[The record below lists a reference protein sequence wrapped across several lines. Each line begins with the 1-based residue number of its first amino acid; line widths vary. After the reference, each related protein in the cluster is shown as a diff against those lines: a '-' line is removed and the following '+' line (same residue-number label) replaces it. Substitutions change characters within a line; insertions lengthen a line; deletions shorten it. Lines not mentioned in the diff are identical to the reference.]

1 MAATQQRMPLWAAE
15 AEIDEDMHDV
25 DVNLA
30 IGNYGQNLY
39 DQGAPFCPPR
49 PARTLTTGAR
59 QARRSR

>member
-59 QARRSR
+59 QAHRSQ